1 MHFNCKI
8 NKKIEND
15 EEVVVHVMVVL
26 NESIHSNHGKITP
39 QITVELN
46 KNENNWVS
54 VSEVNKKNTKKN
66 QLI

>member
-39 QITVELN
+39 LITVELN
-46 KNENNWVS
+46 KNKNDWVS